1 MLAVFALSVLTANGQ
16 TQSGALNVQTQ
27 SSSQSS
33 SPASTPASTTD
44 DSGWHFELSPY
55 LWFAGAHGTVGAL
68 DRDASV
74 RASPSTLLSHAD
86 FGIFGTAE
94 ARYNRFLLTGDLMWI
109 RLSDSRALPFPGLS
123 ATSVDVRVGQLVWT
137 SKVAYRLIDHHGL
150 KADAN
155 VGVRYWHLGQKLN
168 FNPSILGLNITP
180 SQSWA
185 DIVVGGRVQVPIT
198 PKLSVT
204 VLGDVGGWNATSK
217 LDYQFGGLLG
227 YKFHPK
233 WTVSAGYRYLFVD
246 YRNGG
251 SLYSV
256 VTSGAVLGVTY
267 RFK

>member
-1 MLAVFALSVLTANGQ
+1 
-16 TQSGALNVQTQ
+16 
-27 SSSQSS
+27 
-33 SPASTPASTTD
+33 
-44 DSGWHFELSPY
+44 
-55 LWFAGAHGTVGAL
+55 
-68 DRDASV
+68 
-74 RASPSTLLSHAD
+74 
-86 FGIFGTAE
+86 
-94 ARYNRFLLTGDLMWI
+94 
-109 RLSDSRALPFPGLS
+109 
-123 ATSVDVRVGQLVWT
+123 
-137 SKVAYRLIDHHGL
+137 
-150 KADAN
+150 
-155 VGVRYWHLGQKLN
+155 
-168 FNPSILGLNITP
+168 
-180 SQSWA
+180 
-185 DIVVGGRVQVPIT
+185 VGGRVQVPIT